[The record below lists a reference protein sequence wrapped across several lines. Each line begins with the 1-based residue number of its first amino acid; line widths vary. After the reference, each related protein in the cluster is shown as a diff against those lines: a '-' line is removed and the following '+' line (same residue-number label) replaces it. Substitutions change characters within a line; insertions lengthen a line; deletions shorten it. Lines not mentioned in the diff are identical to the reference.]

1 MTAPIFSGMP
11 EPLQTPDTPTEAPGT
26 PNSTITS
33 LSTLSTTAFKD
44 GHRGSSFP
52 FPSQGHH
59 RHSSN
64 ILEAERADRISRLA
78 GLERVSALR
87 GTGAG
92 QMSLG
97 GQNPGYFDHNGNPVY
112 ITKMS
117 TVGSASATESVG
129 EQTTTWA
136 SGSFREDEDH
146 MSEETIDD
154 RERYSTP
161 TMDDDH
167 DRDGD
172 CMSDNQSLVG
182 FGEGAGSTVSGPIY
196 VRSRG
201 VMSQNQSGPGTPVH
215 LDVERQRKEARMV
228 DAFTEESLSHCYT
241 DTIRRAEG
249 KEQAERLIR
258 ERIGGNSITRCLGS
272 PDEGSRG
279 SGRYQEDENR

>member
-1 MTAPIFSGMP
+1 MTAPTFSGMP

-26 PNSTITS
+26 PNSTTTS

-59 RHSSN
+59 RLSSN

-92 QMSLG
+92 QMALG
-97 GQNPGYFDHNGNPVY
+97 GQVAGYFDHNGNPVY
-112 ITKMS
+112 MTKMS
-117 TVGSASATESVG
+117 TVGSASATEG
-129 EQTTTWA
+129 TEEQTTTWA

-167 DRDGD
+167 DHDRDGD
-172 CMSDNQSLVG
+172 GDGMSDNQSLVG

-196 VRSRG
+196 VRGRG
-201 VMSQNQSGPGTPVH
+201 VLSQNQSGPGTPVH
-215 LDVERQRKEARMV
+215 LDVDRQRRDARIV
-228 DAFTEESLSHCYT
+228 DALTDDSLGNCFT

-249 KEQAERLIR
+249 KEQAERIIR
-258 ERIGGNSITRCLGS
+258 ERIGSNSITLCQGS
-272 PDEGSRG
+272 PDEGSR
-279 SGRYQEDENR
+279 D